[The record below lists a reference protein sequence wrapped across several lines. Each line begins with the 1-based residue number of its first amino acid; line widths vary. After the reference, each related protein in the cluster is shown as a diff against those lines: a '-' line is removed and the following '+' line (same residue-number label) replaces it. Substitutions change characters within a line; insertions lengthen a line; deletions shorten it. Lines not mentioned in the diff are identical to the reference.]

1 MCHAKG
7 KGHTQPMRLGA
18 TPRQGCPQGFFC
30 PCFFMVLFFC
40 LCIPAF
46 KFFLVCFFFFPSL
59 RNISFSSSIG
69 ANGVHPDTQI
79 AFLFWDKS
87 FSSAPAVVFPS
98 SPWILWCTL
107 GKLLSSAGAG
117 SVRAAP
123 PAQQLLCGIAASW
136 ARVPDPTRSWFCQRL
151 AESQADQS
159 RNTGRY
165 YAKCSLSNKQV
176 RKQSSS
182 HLCQKRNTSHPYP
195 LWTLKKKSTQTHRDE
210 REENVEDLPH
220 QTELLSWTARKNK
233 RIKNKRTFK
242 LATKTTGLWQFEPI
256 PILVTGCCWFA
267 ISLPAE
273 KPLLLY
279 ARWMHSAAGWA
290 GIQHWTGRDR
300 TF

>member
-1 MCHAKG
+1 M
-7 KGHTQPMRLGA
+7 
-18 TPRQGCPQGFFC
+18 
-30 PCFFMVLFFC
+30 
-40 LCIPAF
+40 
-46 KFFLVCFFFFPSL
+46 FLFFFFPSL
-59 RNISFSSSIG
+59 WNISFSSSIG
-69 ANGVHPDTQI
+69 ANGVHPGTQI

-107 GKLLSSAGAG
+107 GKLLGSAGAG

-123 PAQQLLCGIAASW
+123 PARQLLCGIAASW
-136 ARVPDPTRSWFCQRL
+136 ASVPDPTRSWFCQRL

-220 QTELLSWTARKNK
+220 QTELLSWTALKNK
-233 RIKNKRTFK
+233 KIKKK
-242 LATKTTGLWQFEPI
+242 
-256 PILVTGCCWFA
+256 
-267 ISLPAE
+267 
-273 KPLLLY
+273 
-279 ARWMHSAAGWA
+279 
-290 GIQHWTGRDR
+290 
-300 TF
+300 